1 MIFLN
6 MKRRLFE
13 KSNDVF
19 SSCATLSKCQK
30 NLILPTKLEPKWF
43 LSIVSAQNFSVM
55 SWCIPQKFLPTNFIT
70 KRILHLSVS
79 KFTRIRW
86 CDMTEVSADNFETKK
101 ELIICHV
108 SNSCWYGVP
117 TSQKFLPTLKHKR
130 FSQMFWNF
138 SPYVDVKMSE
148 EKI

>member
-1 MIFLN
+1 

-70 KRILHLSVS
+70 KRILHLSCFEVYEDS
-79 KFTRIRW
+79 MMRHDRSFCRQFWNKKRINHLSCFKLMLIW
-86 CDMTEVSADNFETKK
+86 CSDITEVSANVET
-101 ELIICHV
+101 
-108 SNSCWYGVP
+108 
-117 TSQKFLPTLKHKR
+117 QKIQPNVLKL
-130 FSQMFWNF
+130 FS
-138 SPYVDVKMSE
+138 VRRR
-148 EKI
+148 